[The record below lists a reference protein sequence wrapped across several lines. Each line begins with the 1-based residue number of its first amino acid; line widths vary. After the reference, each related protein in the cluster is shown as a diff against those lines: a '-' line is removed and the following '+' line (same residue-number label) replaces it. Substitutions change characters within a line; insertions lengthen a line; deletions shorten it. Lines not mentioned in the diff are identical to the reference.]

1 MNVFPDPPLLL
12 LNAIA
17 CVGMA
22 LEVEARARVNDDSS
36 RSGHPTAPRDGPMR
50 VASDARATRLASM
63 RRGGRGARARI
74 VVARRA
80 RDDGSVVDENV
91 GPSDAEDEA
100 RVRERAASRR
110 VALGVVVGAVTT
122 TATWARDSARAM
134 GGDAVTARAF
144 LDVGA
149 CEGIV
154 NAARALGDDGGALC
168 STPEPFGRIEI
179 ELYGDVAPDTVR
191 NFVALCDGSSASS
204 LRGTIFH
211 KIDKGNGYVI
221 AGKTG
226 SPRLG
231 QVTPLSRE
239 YDNTDVTR
247 ASAFSG
253 RHFRP
258 GTVSLA
264 LESAAS
270 DGEFGTTAQFLILT
284 GPQPCPALD
293 GKNIV
298 FGRVVRGLDVVQR
311 LSNEKTF
318 QPSETARA
326 YNALAN
332 LVGDSRASKAK
343 SAWIKPTRALVITDC
358 GSIPV

>member
-1 MNVFPDPPLLL
+1 M
-12 LNAIA
+12 
-17 CVGMA
+17 
-22 LEVEARARVNDDSS
+22 EA
-36 RSGHPTAPRDGPMR
+36 
-50 VASDARATRLASM
+50 
-63 RRGGRGARARI
+63 
-74 VVARRA
+74 
-80 RDDGSVVDENV
+80 
-91 GPSDAEDEA
+91 
-100 RVRERAASRR
+100 
-110 VALGVVVGAVTT
+110 
-122 TATWARDSARAM
+122 
-134 GGDAVTARAF
+134 TARAF

-168 STPEPFGRIEI
+168 ETPEPFGRMEI
-179 ELYGDVAPDTVR
+179 ELYGDAAPDTVR
-191 NFVALCDGSSASS
+191 NFLALCDGSSSSS
-204 LRGTIFH
+204 LRGTVFH
-211 KIDKGNGYVI
+211 KIDKGNGYVV
-221 AGKTG
+221 AGKSG

-231 QVTPLSRE
+231 QVAPLSRE
-239 YDNTDVTR
+239 YENADVAR
-247 ASAFSG
+247 ASAFAG

-270 DGEFGTTAQFLILT
+270 DGEFGTTAQFLILA
-284 GPQPCPALD
+284 GPQPVPGLD

-358 GSIPV
+358 GSIPMM

>member
-1 MNVFPDPPLLL
+1 
-12 LNAIA
+12 
-17 CVGMA
+17 
-22 LEVEARARVNDDSS
+22 
-36 RSGHPTAPRDGPMR
+36 MR
-50 VASDARATRLASM
+50 VASDSRATRLASTA
-63 RRGGRGARARI
+63 RRRGRGARARI
-74 VVARRA
+74 AIARRA
-80 RDDGSVVDENV
+80 REDGSVVVRENDYDDDD
-91 GPSDAEDEA
+91 DAEEGET
-100 RVRERAASRR
+100 RVREHASSRR

-122 TATWARDSARAM
+122 TATTWSRYSARAM

-191 NFVALCDGSSASS
+191 NFVALCDGSSSSS

-211 KIDKGNGYVI
+211 KIDKGNGYVV
-221 AGKTG
+221 AGKSG

>member
-1 MNVFPDPPLLL
+1 MRLAGSDA
-12 LNAIA
+12 NA
-17 CVGMA
+17 
-22 LEVEARARVNDDSS
+22 N
-36 RSGHPTAPRDGPMR
+36 
-50 VASDARATRLASM
+50 ARATRLARSATGRAM
-63 RRGGRGARARI
+63 GSRAFASRGTSRGAR
-74 VVARRA
+74 
-80 RDDGSVVDENV
+80 RDGVDA
-91 GPSDAEDEA
+91 PDEDEDCDD
-100 RVRERAASRR
+100 VRASRR

-122 TATWARDSARAM
+122 TRSADAM
-134 GGDAVTARAF
+134 EATARAF

-168 STPEPFGRIEI
+168 ETPEPFGRIEI
-179 ELYGDVAPDTVR
+179 ELYGDAAPDTVR
-191 NFVALCDGSSASS
+191 NFLALCDGSSSSS
-204 LRGTIFH
+204 LRGTVFH
-211 KIDKGNGYVI
+211 KIDKGNGYVV
-221 AGKTG
+221 AGKSG

-239 YDNTDVTR
+239 YENADVAR
-247 ASAFSG
+247 ASAFAG

-270 DGEFGTTAQFLILT
+270 DGEFGTTAQFLILA
-284 GPQPCPALD
+284 GPQPVPGLD

-358 GSIPV
+358 GSIPMM

>member
-1 MNVFPDPPLLL
+1 MLL

-22 LEVEARARVNDDSS
+22 LEVEARARVSDASS
-36 RSGHPTAPRDGPMR
+36 RSGHLTAPRDGPMR
-50 VASDARATRLASM
+50 VASDARATRLASTA
-63 RRGGRGARARI
+63 RGWGRGARARI
-74 VVARRA
+74 AVARRA
-80 RDDGSVVDENV
+80 RDDGSVVVHENDDDV
-91 GPSDAEDEA
+91 DDEA
-100 RVRERAASRR
+100 RVRERASSRR

-122 TATWARDSARAM
+122 TTTATWARDSARAM
-134 GGDAVTARAF
+134 DGDAVTARAF

-179 ELYGDVAPDTVR
+179 ELYGNVAPDTVR
-191 NFVALCDGSSASS
+191 NFLALCDGA

-211 KIDKGNGYVI
+211 KIDKGNGYVV
-221 AGKTG
+221 AGKSG